1 MPDELDRE
9 HQPVAPP
16 PGGGET
22 PAPLAGHSPGRGAE
36 HGLRAGAGRAALPAR
51 ATRPDHATR
60 FLETTRGV
68 LSYSEVAPLLAERV
82 LRLETALY
90 QPEFASWP
98 PDERLAENDAVRG
111 ARTFL
116 SAPARHATPKR
127 TGMSALQ
134 TNARRAR
141 TKLSACHRTGWG
153 LQPLRQDWK
162 VSWARGELLRAY
174 RGEIGRDAGTGYGE
188 LAIAV
193 HALAECR

>member
-9 HQPVAPP
+9 HQPVAPS

-22 PAPLAGHSPGRGAE
+22 PPPLAGHSPGRGAE

-51 ATRPDHATR
+51 ATRPDRATR

-98 PDERLAENDAVRG
+98 PDERLSENDAVRG

-127 TGMSALQ
+127 TEMSALQ

-141 TKLSACHRTGWG
+141 TKLSACHGAG
-153 LQPLRQDWK
+153 SELQTLRQGWSK
-162 VSWARGELLRAY
+162 TWA
-174 RGEIGRDAGTGYGE
+174 
-188 LAIAV
+188 
-193 HALAECR
+193 